1 MRSDKMKPL
10 QQMTLKTRRVRKGQS
25 VVEFALGSLL
35 VAMLLAGAVDLGR
48 AFYTY
53 VVVLNMSGE
62 AATILAFYP
71 DNDITEDTHGGGRP
85 PGTPD
90 NATFQRRA
98 QQVAARSL
106 GMIIDPAHVSDAA
119 VVVDVDKR
127 HRCLGAP
134 FSVSATYTMDDLF
147 LPALLGF
154 NQISIGGVSGSRFT
168 TAGSTTSS
176 VFCP

>member
-1 MRSDKMKPL
+1 MMSHIMQTL
-10 QQMTLKTRRVRKGQS
+10 QISALKTPRAHKGQS

-35 VAMLLAGAVDLGR
+35 IAMLLAGAVDLGR

-62 AATILAFYP
+62 AAAILAFYP
-71 DNDITEDTHGGGRP
+71 DNDIYETPGGGGRP

-90 NATFQRRA
+90 SATYQRRA

-106 GMIIDPAHVSDAA
+106 GMVIDSTHVSDAA
-119 VVVDVDKR
+119 VVVNVDKQY
-127 HRCLGAP
+127 RCLGAP
-134 FSVSATYTMDDLF
+134 FNVSATYTMDDLF

-154 NQISIGGVSGSRFT
+154 NRLSISGVSGSRFT

-176 VFCP
+176 ITCP

>member
-1 MRSDKMKPL
+1 MKRLRPPS
-10 QQMTLKTRRVRKGQS
+10 RPARHAHKGQS
-25 VVEFALGSLL
+25 IVEFALSAVLIAL
-35 VAMLLAGAVDLGR
+35 LLAGAVDLGR

-71 DNDITEDTHGGGRP
+71 DNDIFEDTRGGGRP

-90 NATFQRRA
+90 DATYQRRA
-98 QQVAARSL
+98 QQVAARSM
-106 GMIIDPAHVSDAA
+106 GMVIDAIHVTDTD
-119 VVVDVDKR
+119 VVVNVDKR

-134 FSVSATYTMDDLF
+134 FNVRATYRMDTGDLF

-154 NQISIGGVSGSRFT
+154 NHLAISGVSGSRFT
-168 TAGSTTSS
+168 TASSTTSGL
-176 VFCP
+176 FCP